1 MHFLFKRHTLTPT
14 EKHSLQ
20 SFHFFLQ
27 TSPSC
32 CASKN
37 NRNTPFIISRFC
49 LSESYD
55 STFFISNPLILALF
69 NFPLIRVDGV

>member
-27 TSPSC
+27 TSPSR
-32 CASKN
+32 CASKKQ
-37 NRNTPFIISRFC
+37 PQHAFIISRFC